1 MKFSALLVALAFG
14 GAAAFTQS
22 STFSG
27 AQLQSARS
35 TRSSTTLS
43 MTLEEEIGVTKPLG
57 FWDPLKFV
65 EKEPESFARRRAV
78 ERKHGRI
85 AMAAVVGL
93 LVTNAGI
100 HFPGYLSKT
109 ANIKFEDVRPG
120 AFAALDIPPLGW
132 AQILIFI
139 GFLETVVFDGFNYSG
154 DYGTGY
160 FGKSLDGEEKIQKLN
175 IEINNG
181 RAAMMGIMGAWV
193 AEVVTG
199 ENLHDQIA
207 NGHWPY

>member
-1 MKFSALLVALAFG
+1 MKFIALIAALAFG
-14 GAAAFTQS
+14 TASAFQSGFGGTKLQAAKVS
-22 STFSG
+22 R
-27 AQLQSARS
+27 SAN
-35 TRSSTTLS
+35 TVS
-43 MTLEEEIGVTKPLG
+43 MIVEEELGVTRPLG
-57 FWDPLKFV
+57 LYDPLKWMTTQ
-65 EKEPESFARRRAV
+65 PENFARRRAV

-85 AMAAVVGL
+85 SMAAVVGL
-93 LVTNAGI
+93 LTTNAGI

-109 ANIKFEDVRPG
+109 ADIKFEDVRAG
-120 AFAALDIPPLGW
+120 AMGALDVPPLGW
-132 AQILIFI
+132 AQIIIFV
-139 GFLETVVFDGFNYSG
+139 GFLETIVWDGFNYSG

-160 FGKSLDGEEKIQKLN
+160 FGKKLEGEEKVQKLN
-175 IEINNG
+175 IELNNG